1 MKLRS
6 SVFGWKSV
14 WMDFAE
20 ERQGEFVDGQTHV
33 TVKVRIPSKP
43 WMFSMRMHS
52 NALGKDEHTV
62 IATPYVA
69 RHPFKF
75 AIRNSNSMEEFA
87 KVLGLQDIVI
97 GDAEFDKQYIIQG
110 NNEMLVK
117 DFLSDRGLRKA
128 IQAQNAVNLRVV
140 DSRNNHFG
148 INPPAH
154 VDVLTFVEKGAINSF
169 ERVSSL
175 HDLFDGMLDRMMQL
189 EFVAHQEPDYEI

>member
-1 MKLRS
+1 MSLRS

-20 ERQGEFVDGQTHV
+20 ERRGEFVDGTNHV

-43 WMFSMRMHS
+43 WTFSMRMLS
-52 NALGKDEHTV
+52 NALGKDETTI
-62 IATPYVA
+62 IATPYIA

-97 GDAEFDKQYIIQG
+97 GEPEFDKEYIIQG
-110 NNEMLVK
+110 NNELLVK
-117 DFLSDRGLRKA
+117 DFLADRGLRKA
-128 IQAQNAVNLRVV
+128 IQLQKAINLRIV

-148 INPPAH
+148 ITPPPH

-169 ERVSSL
+169 DRVTSL
-175 HDLFDGMLDRMMQL
+175 HDLFDGMLDRMAQL
-189 EFVAHQEPDYEI
+189 EFAAHQEPEYEI

>member
-20 ERQGEFVDGQTHV
+20 ERKGEFVDGQSHV

-43 WMFSMRMHS
+43 WIFAMRMHA
-52 NALGKDEHTV
+52 NPLGKDEHTV

-69 RHPFKF
+69 RHPFKI
-75 AIRNSNSMEEFA
+75 AIRNSNSIEEFA

-97 GDAEFDKQYIIQG
+97 GDPDFDKQYIIQG
-110 NNEMLVK
+110 NNELLVK

-128 IQAQNAVNLRVV
+128 IQAQNAVNLRIV

-148 INPPAH
+148 INPPPH

-175 HDLFDGMLDRMMQL
+175 HDLFDGILDRMAQL
-189 EFVAHQEPDYEI
+189 EFAAHQEPEYEI